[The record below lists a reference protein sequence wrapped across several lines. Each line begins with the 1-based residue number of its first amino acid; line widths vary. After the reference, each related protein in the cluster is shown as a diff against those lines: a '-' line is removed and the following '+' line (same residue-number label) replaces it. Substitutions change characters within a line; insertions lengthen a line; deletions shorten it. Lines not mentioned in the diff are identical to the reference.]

1 MVLTREALEDFYS
14 FAETSYKEISAG
26 DDSSVIVHYSGDLNF
41 GFANALTSRLER
53 LLEEKIESKRV
64 KKRFFSVFVEAIQ
77 NIRLHGEMDD
87 SEHVH
92 SIVTVFVKDQKLQAK
107 FSNIIESRQARELAD
122 RYEEINL
129 LDPITLKERY
139 MEIMM
144 NGARSDKGGAGLG
157 ILTIVMR
164 SKNPS
169 PVSVRKLNDEYDIF
183 THLVSVDMN

>member
-129 LDPITLKERY
+129 LDPKTLKERY